1 MHALRRDPARVM
13 SKSLLTLVA
22 MLPLLFAALV
32 FGRPSP
38 PRSSELHVATSARST
53 VHARAAAHA
62 SPHDRTSI
70 DDDDEYDDADDVEVA
85 MLAPPSDGVDD
96 VASEGASDGRST
108 RTTCPAFA
116 TTGASL
122 RMTGRGIRAAGEHR
136 STTDRP
142 PRA

>member
-1 MHALRRDPARVM
+1 M
-13 SKSLLTLVA
+13 SKSLLTLLA

-32 FGRPSP
+32 FGRQAP
-38 PRSSELHVATSARST
+38 PRSYEPHVASAA
-53 VHARAAAHA
+53 HARAAAHA
-62 SPHDRTSI
+62 SSHDRTSI

-85 MLAPPSDGVDD
+85 MLAPPADGVDD
-96 VASEGASDGRST
+96 LAADGASEGPST
-108 RTTCPAFA
+108 CTARPAFA

-122 RMTGRGIRAAGEHR
+122 RMTGRGIRPAGEHR